1 MIGVAAIIIFVA
13 VLVWYAFRFWA
24 WLRTIFTG
32 LVILVAMSLHAQ
44 PFNKMT
50 GTGAYGGLVTYSP
63 AAQKWDQRTALQW
76 WNLTPSYFRS
86 AVRDSVFALSG
97 DTAALVLGL
106 DPYGQGTPVT
116 IGSGLNLSAGVL
128 TSTGGVSGTGIN
140 RYLAL
145 WTGATTIDTADIYV
159 DANGDLT
166 APGDIYANGGTIV
179 LTSEVDGDPANE
191 IQAVDSL
198 YVTGTTL
205 YASLSSDGVAA
216 KSVDLAVIQDGTGT
230 DDQAISIDS
239 VGRVFTVTLEDG
251 GAVTFQDTNTD
262 ADADPANEIQTVD
275 SLYLVGTTLHAS
287 LSSDA
292 VPTKTVDLS
301 SIQDGTGT
309 DNQELATSGSN
320 GENLNI
326 SGANGIGTITTLTN
340 VLVPSNGSS
349 GQVLTKGAGATYAW
363 DALPA
368 DNDGQTLSW
377 NGGTGEITIS
387 GGNTI
392 DIDGRYLESEVDGS
406 TTNELQQLDTF
417 GIFGNVLYASLS
429 SDGVPAKT
437 ASLAP
442 YLDNTDAQTLSF
454 SNPNL
459 SISGGNSVDIS
470 ALVPAYKSG
479 HTSGTT
485 TGGGNLAVTHSFPGG
500 TPTVVLVTLGNTTP
514 AGVTVRVISITST
527 TFGLHFY
534 NTGTA
539 ASLASTAVDVYWRVE

>member
-1 MIGVAAIIIFVA
+1 MLGLLGLPMAFFLLLAFGKEFFDWATYGLFSVSDLLYGIIGFLVGWYLVKFWRTMKGLFMA
-13 VLVWYAFRFWA
+13 VLF
-24 WLRTIFTG
+24 
-32 LVILVAMSLHAQ
+32 LVIATAATGQ
-44 PFNKMT
+44 PFSKMT

-128 TSTGGVSGTGIN
+128 SGTGGVSGLGIN

-145 WTGATTIDTADIYV
+145 WTGTTTIDTADIYV
-159 DANGDLT
+159 DVNGDLT
-166 APGDIYANGGTIV
+166 APGNIYANGGSIV
-179 LTSEVDGDPANE
+179 LTSEIDGDTTNE
-191 IQAVDSL
+191 IQAIDSL

-230 DDQAISIDS
+230 D
-239 VGRVFTVTLEDG
+239 
-251 GAVTFQDTNTD
+251 N
-262 ADADPANEIQTVD
+262 
-275 SLYLVGTTLHAS
+275 
-287 LSSDA
+287 
-292 VPTKTVDLS
+292 
-301 SIQDGTGT
+301 
-309 DNQELATSGSN
+309 
-320 GENLNI
+320 
-326 SGANGIGTITTLTN
+326 
-340 VLVPSNGSS
+340 
-349 GQVLTKGAGATYAW
+349 
-363 DALPA
+363 
-368 DNDGQTLSW
+368 QTLSW

-392 DIDGRYLESEVDGS
+392 DIDGRYLESEVDGDPA
-406 TTNELQQLDTF
+406 NELQQLDTF
-417 GIFGNVLYASLS
+417 GIYGNVLYASLS

-437 ASLAP
+437 ASLTP

-485 TGGGNLAVTHSFPGG
+485 TGGGNLSVTHSFPSG
-500 TPTVVLVTLGNTTP
+500 TPTVVLVTLGSTTP
-514 AGVTVRVISITST
+514 VGVTVRVVSISST
-527 TFGLHFY
+527 TFGLNFY
-534 NTGTA
+534 NTGTSA
-539 ASLASTAVDVYWRVE
+539 ALASTAVDVYWRVE